1 MLADTEQTADHQQN
15 WLECGNIKH
24 GNHPPVDGITCR
36 QQKLRMNN
44 VNYYTKRLLLLR
56 ERPLLLVLRLLL
68 LLLLLLVLLPY
79 V

>member
-24 GNHPPVDGITCR
+24 GNHPPVDSITCR

-44 VNYYTKRLLLLR
+44 VDYQTKRLLLLR
-56 ERPLLLVLRLLL
+56 QQE
-68 LLLLLLVLLPY
+68 LLLVLLLVPY

>member
-24 GNHPPVDGITCR
+24 GDHSPVDGITCR
-36 QQKLRMNN
+36 QQKLRMDN
-44 VNYYTKRLLLLR
+44 VDYYTKRLLLLR
-56 ERPLLLVLRLLL
+56 QQPILVVLLLV
-68 LLLLLLVLLPY
+68 PY